1 MIQLIATDVD
11 GTLVKDSSKEVY
23 EELLDAVGTLAD
35 RGIHVVVASGRQY
48 ASIYKMFE
56 KVAHKIDFIAEN
68 CPAAF
73 LFTLERFV
81 CYANTAHCDFFAE
94 FCRNSA

>member
-1 MIQLIATDVD
+1 MAET
-11 GTLVKDSSKEVY
+11 
-23 EELLDAVGTLAD
+23 
-35 RGIHVVVASGRQY
+35 
-48 ASIYKMFE
+48 
-56 KVAHKIDFIAEN
+56 KIFLNTWGAYNNGEIGYGWMTPQEALDFIEEN

-73 LFTLERFV
+73 LFALERFV